1 MEQRTDIAEL
11 ECAQVVIVGV
21 GEWGCNRLN
30 ELPDDVVSMTRLVA
44 VDTDPFVLAN
54 NRAHSIV
61 RAEEG
66 CGLGPL
72 DAALNR
78 GYVRLLEAIAE
89 ADLILVLGTVEDDIQ
104 KRLFSDVVQCCGTI
118 DAVIVPVC
126 PISSVD
132 EESLGNMEVPIF
144 PEWHGRQNI
153 LSIPEGRWA
162 CEWAVVLCQGL
173 SSIILISSVIAVD
186 FSDVRS
192 VLKEQGD
199 AFVTLGKAKGINRA
213 QDAMRT
219 LMEMPGLTTKLVA
232 ASAVLVVIFANN
244 SLTIEE
250 YSFVGLWVDCHV
262 SCEATIV
269 VADVHEE
276 AMGESD
282 MKVLMVATGIN
293 YTSVPIVYIG

>member
-1 MEQRTDIAEL
+1 MSQCSDIAEL
-11 ECAQVVIVGV
+11 KSAQVVIIGV
-21 GEWGCNRLN
+21 GEWGSKQLN

-44 VDTDPFVLAN
+44 VGTDPYVLVN

-61 RAEEG
+61 SVEKGSR
-66 CGLGPL
+66 LGPL
-72 DAALNR
+72 GATPDSS
-78 GYVRLLEAIAE
+78 YTRLLEAVAE
-89 ADLILVLGTVEDDIQ
+89 ADLILVLGTLEDDIQ

-132 EESLGNMEVPIF
+132 EESLENMEVPIF

-219 LMEMPGLTTKLVA
+219 LVEIPGVTTKLMA
-232 ASAVLVVIFANN
+232 ASAILVVILAGE
-244 SLTIEE
+244 SLTMDE
-250 YSFVGLWVDCHV
+250 YSVVSQWINRHV
-262 SCEATIV
+262 PCEATVV
-269 VADVHEE
+269 VAAVHDE
-276 AMGESD
+276 AMGEPE

-293 YTSVPIVYIG
+293 Y